1 MPWASINYQNYQKI
15 PLTQTAISKVWNKI
29 SVLYSLKGAPMPY
42 ISNTD
47 RDRREMFAK
56 IGVESFDEL
65 IQAIPEKF
73 RIKSGLNMDEAM
85 SELEIT
91 SKIRAHTCK
100 NLCTQSANSF
110 LGAGVYDH
118 FIPAAVDS
126 IVSRPEFYTAYTPYQ
141 AEVSQG
147 TLQFIYEY
155 QTMIC
160 ELTGMEIANASM
172 YDGASAIA
180 EAILMAVR
188 KNKLH
193 KALLPET
200 LHPEYLKVIKAY
212 TEGAG
217 VELITIPSCGGMTD
231 VEALKQMLDDSVG
244 SVVVQ
249 SPNFFGNIEDA
260 AAISDLVHT
269 QQKCLLIACVDPISL
284 AILNA
289 PAEYNAD
296 IVVGEGQALGN
307 SMYMGGP
314 LFGFFATR
322 LDMARQ
328 MPGRIV
334 GGTVD
339 KEGKRAYALTL
350 QAREQHIRR
359 VKATSNI
366 CSNQSLCTLAA
377 TVYMSLM
384 GREGLKE
391 VAIQSTQK
399 AHYLADE
406 LCRIPGIQMMY
417 PDAIFFK
424 EFVIKTP
431 KPARF
436 IIDTLLTKNIYA
448 GVELGENELMLAVT
462 ETKTKAAIDEFV
474 QAMQEVSHA

>member
-1 MPWASINYQNYQKI
+1 M
-15 PLTQTAISKVWNKI
+15 
-29 SVLYSLKGAPMPY
+29 MPY

-47 RDRREMFAK
+47 RDRQKMFAR
-56 IGVESFDEL
+56 IGITKFEEL
-65 IQAIPEKF
+65 IQAIPDKF
-73 RIKSGLNMDEAM
+73 RLNQDLDLDKAM

-91 SKIRAHTCK
+91 YKIKSQTCQ
-100 NLCTQSANSF
+100 NLCSQNANSF

-126 IVSRPEFYTAYTPYQ
+126 IVSRPEFFTAYTPYQ
-141 AEVSQG
+141 AEISQG

-160 ELTGMEIANASM
+160 ELTGMGIANASM
-172 YDGASAIA
+172 YDGASAVA

-188 KNKLH
+188 KNKLQ
-193 KALLPET
+193 KAILPAT
-200 LHPEYLKVIKAY
+200 LHPAFVQVIKSY
-212 TEGAG
+212 TEGVGIELLTAPAKDG
-217 VELITIPSCGGMTD
+217 VIDSA
-231 VEALKQMLDDSVG
+231 ALKTMMDDSIS
-244 SVVVQ
+244 SVVLQ
-249 SPNFFGNIEDA
+249 IPNYLGNIEDA
-260 AAISDLVHT
+260 ALISEIAHS
-269 QQKCLLIACVDPISL
+269 QAKCLMITCVDPISL

-314 LFGFFATR
+314 LFGFFATK

-334 GGTVD
+334 GGTLD

-359 VKATSNI
+359 EKATSNI
-366 CSNQSLCTLAA
+366 CSNESLCTLAA

-391 VAIQSTQK
+391 VALQSTQK
-399 AHYLADE
+399 AHYLASE
-406 LCRIPGIQMMY
+406 LAKIPGINLAY
-417 PDAIFFK
+417 PQASFFK
-424 EFVIKTP
+424 EFVINTP
-431 KPARF
+431 ISADQ
-436 IIDTLLTKNIYA
+436 IIEKMLPRAIYA
-448 GVELGENELMLAVT
+448 GVKVGEKQLMLAVT
-462 ETKTKAAIDEFV
+462 EKKRKAEIDEFV
-474 QAMQEVSHA
+474 KAMQEVCHV